1 MKTKHNKKRNTAFV
15 YEALINE
22 ATISI
27 IKGDVERKQ
36 RVVDVIRKHFGPQS
50 ILKKDLECYRALYEN
65 QNLTPEVSEKV
76 LKEAKMQKM
85 LIDPAGL
92 FQAQTAMIHDVNKEA
107 DTGIFNN
114 FVPNYKTL
122 ATIDQIFNKRVD
134 PKTQVILESEIVSK
148 MTSSA
153 VGDNSPQSIDNVLYA
168 TFVDKFNN
176 KYSKNL
182 MSEQKELLSHYISSF
197 ADNSLSLKMYLNG
210 EITRLKEELCRAAQQ
225 EEFKN
230 DTDMASKAARVMEK
244 LDSFA
249 QEGVS
254 DTVLLTVLRTQELVE
269 EIHRDGAND

>member
-22 ATISI
+22 ATVSI
-27 IKGDVERKQ
+27 IKGDAERKQ

-50 ILKKDLECYRALYEN
+50 ILRKDLECYRALYEN

-85 LIDPAGL
+85 LINPEGL

-148 MTSSA
+148 MTASS
-153 VGDNSPQSIDNVLYA
+153 VDDDETQPIDNVLYS
-168 TFVDKFNN
+168 TFVAKFND
-176 KYSKNL
+176 KYSENL
-182 MSEQKELLSHYISSF
+182 MSEQKELLSRYISSF
-197 ADNSLSLKMYLNG
+197 ADNSLGLKMYLND
-210 EITRLKEELCRAAQQ
+210 EIARLKEELNRAG
-225 EEFKN
+225 ETEDFKN
-230 DTDMASKAARVMEK
+230 DVEMASKAAQVVEK
-244 LDSFA
+244 LDGFA
-249 QEGVS
+249 QEGIS
-254 DTVLLTVLRTQELVE
+254 DTVLLTVLKTQELVE
-269 EIHRDGAND
+269 EINIDGAND